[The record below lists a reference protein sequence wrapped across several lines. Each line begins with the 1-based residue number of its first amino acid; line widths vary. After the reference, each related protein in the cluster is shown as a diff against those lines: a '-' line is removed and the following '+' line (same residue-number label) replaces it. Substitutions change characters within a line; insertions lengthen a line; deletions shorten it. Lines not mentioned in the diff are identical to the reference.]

1 MAPCLYHYDTPRN
14 KVMIVMMMMMIMMTV
29 YIKELNRSKDTS
41 AKSYK
46 VPALQ
51 MNYHVNNLNSKSRQ
65 GSIFQIGIGKLAF

>member
-1 MAPCLYHYDTPRN
+1 MH
-14 KVMIVMMMMMIMMTV
+14 
-29 YIKELNRSKDTS
+29 RSKDTS